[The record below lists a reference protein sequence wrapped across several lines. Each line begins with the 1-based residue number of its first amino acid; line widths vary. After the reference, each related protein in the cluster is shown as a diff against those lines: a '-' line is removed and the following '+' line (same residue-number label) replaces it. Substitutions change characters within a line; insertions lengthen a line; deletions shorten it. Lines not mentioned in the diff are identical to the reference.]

1 MFFDGWDSVAR
12 VVVLA
17 GLTYLLL
24 VGALRIVGEQ
34 ALAKMSAYDILVTI
48 ALGSV
53 LVSIPFSEH
62 VSLVDGVA
70 VIATL
75 LVLQETTR
83 FLAKRS
89 WRIRRLVTQQ
99 PNLVLWDG
107 RPLPDRMAQ
116 INVTVQEV
124 QAAVRAAGLGS
135 FRSVAAVVLETDGEW
150 SVIPASQAGDLSAL
164 LDLDLPAGVAGS

>member
-1 MFFDGWDSVAR
+1 MFFDGWESVAR

-24 VGALRIVGEQ
+24 IGALRIVGEQ
-34 ALAKMSAYDILVTI
+34 ALAKMSAYDVLVTI

-62 VSLVDGVA
+62 VTMVDGIAA
-70 VIATL
+70 VATL
-75 LVLQETTR
+75 LVLQESTR

-89 WRIRRLVTQQ
+89 WRVRRLVTQQ
-99 PNLVLWDG
+99 PHLVLWDG
-107 RPLPDRMAQ
+107 RPLPDRMAA
-116 INVTVQEV
+116 INITLQEV

-135 FRSVAAVVLETDGEW
+135 FRLVAAVVLEIDGEW
-150 SVIPASQAGDLSAL
+150 SVIPTSEAGDLSAL
-164 LDLDLPAGVAGS
+164 LELDLPPGMAAP